1 MTTIPLASAL
11 HASVAAAPP
20 AGGAPITDL
29 IYASL
34 VAALL
39 TAGLIVALEAY
50 RRDRLP
56 VLARVA
62 AYSSRVSRMP
72 PWASPPAAVAGVA
85 LLVAV
90 TGFYWDVATH
100 IDRGRDTGPFGT
112 AAHYP
117 ILIGLGGIAVA
128 GLLAIT
134 LGWRQQRRPTWV
146 QVQRGWWAPLGGM
159 LIAVCGCF
167 ALIGFPLDDVW
178 HRLFGQDVTL
188 WGPTH
193 LLMIGGASLATLGVW
208 ALQIEGRRSS
218 QPDADRGDVARG
230 AFWRRQA
237 DTLSAGA
244 FLMGMST
251 FQGEFDFGVP
261 QVQLLYHPIL
271 IML

>member
-72 PWASPPAAVAGVA
+72 PWASLPAAVAGVA

-90 TGFYWDVATH
+90 TGFYWGVATH
-100 IDRGRDTGPFGT
+100 IDRGPDSGPFGPP
-112 AAHYP
+112 AHFP
-117 ILIGLGGIAVA
+117 TLVGLGGV
-128 GLLAIT
+128 
-134 LGWRQQRRPTWV
+134 
-146 QVQRGWWAPLGGM
+146 RGGGPL
-159 LIAVCGCF
+159 
-167 ALIGFPLDDVW
+167 
-178 HRLFGQDVTL
+178 
-188 WGPTH
+188 
-193 LLMIGGASLATLGVW
+193 
-208 ALQIEGRRSS
+208 
-218 QPDADRGDVARG
+218 
-230 AFWRRQA
+230 
-237 DTLSAGA
+237 
-244 FLMGMST
+244 
-251 FQGEFDFGVP
+251 
-261 QVQLLYHPIL
+261 PIP
-271 IML
+271 

>member
-72 PWASPPAAVAGVA
+72 PWASLPAAVAGVA

-100 IDRGRDTGPFGT
+100 IDRGRDAGPFGT

-146 QVQRGWWAPLGGM
+146 QVQRGWWAPLGGV
-159 LIAVCGCF
+159 LIAVSACF
-167 ALIGFPLDDVW
+167 APIGLPPAHASPPPFAPALPL
-178 HRLFGQDVTL
+178 L
-188 WGPTH
+188 GPTH
-193 LLMIGGASLATLGVW
+193 
-208 ALQIEGRRSS
+208 
-218 QPDADRGDVARG
+218 
-230 AFWRRQA
+230 
-237 DTLSAGA
+237 
-244 FLMGMST
+244 
-251 FQGEFDFGVP
+251 
-261 QVQLLYHPIL
+261 
-271 IML
+271 